1 MFRSARLKLTF
12 WYLLIIMLISL
23 FFSALIYIGVSRELE
38 GGFHRAEI
46 RHRAEE
52 LGIPMPRRW
61 PMRPENLD
69 PRLQELRPHFF
80 QVEDLEATKRR
91 VGFFLLIINGV
102 ILGIS
107 ALAGY
112 FLAGKTLRPIEKAM
126 EEQKRFV
133 ADTSHELRTPLTALK
148 TSMEVALRD
157 KKMSLNEA
165 KKVIKSNLEDI
176 DSLQSLS
183 NNLLSLAN
191 FQNNGQ
197 NLVFEE
203 IDIAGVIK
211 KAHQKILPLAKEKN
225 IDIKINVKKQ
235 NILANKESLE
245 QMILIFLDNAV
256 KFTPQKGKV
265 TITTKTNKKH
275 LILEVKDTGIGI
287 AKKDIPYVFVR
298 FYQGDQ
304 SRSKS
309 KAAGFGLGLSLAKRI
324 IEIHK
329 GLVNVSSILN
339 RGTTFTIKLPLK
351 HS

>member
-1 MFRSARLKLTF
+1 
-12 WYLLIIMLISL
+12 MLISIS
-23 FFSALIYIGVSRELE
+23 FSAVIYSETCGELE
-38 GGFHRAEI
+38 RGLRRAEL
-46 RHRAEE
+46 RTQAEE
-52 LGIPMPRRW
+52 LGIPLPRRFSIQ
-61 PMRPENLD
+61 PEDLP
-69 PRLQELRPHFF
+69 PRLREIQPHFAF
-80 QVEDLEATKRR
+80 VEDLQAAKEKL
-91 VGFFLLIINGV
+91 VFNLLIINGV

-112 FLAGKTLRPIEKAM
+112 FLAGRTLKPIEKM
-126 EEQKRFV
+126 VEEQKRFV
-133 ADTSHELRTPLTALK
+133 ADASHELRTPLTALK

-265 TITTKTNKKH
+265 TITTKTKKKH

-329 GLVNVSSILN
+329 GLVNVSSVLN

-351 HS
+351 YS